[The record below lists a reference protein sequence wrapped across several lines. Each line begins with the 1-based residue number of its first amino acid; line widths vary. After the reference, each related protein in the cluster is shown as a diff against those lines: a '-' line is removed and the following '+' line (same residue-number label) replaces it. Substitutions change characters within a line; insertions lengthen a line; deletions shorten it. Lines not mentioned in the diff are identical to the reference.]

1 MIYHLVFQRYSDIA
15 KDEDTIDVKVSTENE
30 RKKAYMIDW
39 RTKMTW
45 KSNKRDAEEKYNTYI

>member
-1 MIYHLVFQRYSDIA
+1 VFQRYSDIA